1 MRPKR
6 RPGLRH
12 DRAMRSTAP
21 RFLMFFAPRH
31 ALAARLWLALLLAC
45 VMGAA
50 PARAQDGVT
59 ELLATLKARA
69 SAPASAASDA
79 GTPPADPQLVQ
90 RATRETQKDDE
101 RILADITARLSRNPA
116 FAGVRAA
123 VQAGVAELDGHV
135 ADNDARQLA
144 AKVVGAIDGVV
155 AVDNQLALKTDLRA
169 RLGETANIAKER
181 ALRTVALVPLLLMA
195 AVVVWL
201 ANLLGRWLA
210 NHLHIVRLDSRNPYL
225 GTLVRRAIRTGFVLA
240 GLLVALDL
248 LEATALVTAVLGSAG
263 VVGIV
268 LGFAFRDM
276 AENYLS
282 GILLSLRRPFEPGDH
297 VRVDA
302 HEGKVVSLST
312 RNTVLMTLDGNE
324 LRLPNA
330 TVFKAVLLNFS
341 HNPRRR
347 FTFKLGVGYGED
359 LRAAQDLGVSTMA
372 AMQGVLAEPGPSAS
386 IDMVGDSPVTIN
398 YYAWVDQR
406 QTDFFK
412 ARSEAIRLVKTALED
427 AGMDLPEP
435 IYRVQLAMPEGAP
448 PADAPALPAALSP
461 VAPPSPSLP
470 EAPAPVDPQALA
482 RTQADVSPNTELDAQ
497 IAQER
502 ARNAARDMLQSPGSK
517 PD

>member
-1 MRPKR
+1 
-6 RPGLRH
+6 
-12 DRAMRSTAP
+12 MRSTAP
-21 RFLMFFAPRH
+21 TTLISVARH
-31 ALAARLWLALLLAC
+31 ALAGRLMRVLLLAC
-45 VMGAA
+45 LVGAA

-59 ELLATLKARA
+59 ELLATIKARA
-69 SAPASAASDA
+69 SAAASAASDA
-79 GTPPADPQLVQ
+79 AAPPADPRLVQ

-116 FAGVRAA
+116 FAGVRAS
-123 VQAGVAELDGHV
+123 VQAGVADLDGHV

-144 AKVVGAIDGVV
+144 AKVVSAIDGVV
-155 AVDNQLALKTDLRA
+155 AVENQLVLKTDFSA
-169 RLGETANIAKER
+169 RLAETANIAKER
-181 ALRTVALVPLLLMA
+181 LLRTVAMVPLLLMA
-195 AVVVWL
+195 LGVVWL

-225 GTLVRRAIRTGFVLA
+225 GTLVRRAIRTGLLLA

-297 VRVDA
+297 VRVDSY
-302 HEGKVVSLST
+302 EGKVVSLST
-312 RNTVLMTLDGNE
+312 RNTVMMTLDGNE

-330 TVFKAVLLNFS
+330 TVFKAVLLNFT

-347 FTFKLGVGYGED
+347 FSFQLGVGYAED
-359 LRAAQDLGVSTMA
+359 LRAAQDLGVATMA
-372 AMQGVLAEPGPSAS
+372 AMQGVLADPGPSAS
-386 IDMVGDSPVTIN
+386 IERVGDSAVTIN

-406 QTDFFK
+406 QTDFVK

-435 IYRVQLAMPEGAP
+435 IYRVQLTAPEGTHA
-448 PADAPALPAALSP
+448 ADAPAVPPALAPVPTSP
-461 VAPPSPSLP
+461 PPP
-470 EAPAPVDPQALA
+470 ETPAPVDPQALA

>member
-1 MRPKR
+1 MTFPKPAVR
-6 RPGLRH
+6 R
-12 DRAMRSTAP
+12 
-21 RFLMFFAPRH
+21 
-31 ALAARLWLALLLAC
+31 ALIGWLLLAGLL
-45 VMGAA
+45 GAA
-50 PARAQDGVT
+50 PVRAQEGVA
-59 ELLATLKARA
+59 ELLGALKGRA

-79 GTPPADPQLVQ
+79 GTPPADPKLVQ
-90 RATRETQKDDE
+90 RATHETQKGDE

-116 FAGVRAA
+116 FTNVRAA
-123 VQAGVAELDGHV
+123 VHAGVAELTGHV

-144 AKVVGAIDGVV
+144 AKVVGAIGGVV
-155 AVDNQLALKTDLRA
+155 AVENQLTLHTDFGA
-169 RLGETANIAKER
+169 RLAETGTVAKER
-181 ALRTVALVPLLLMA
+181 LLRTVALVPLLLMA
-195 AVVVWL
+195 AAVVWL

-210 NHLHIVRLDSRNPYL
+210 GHLHLVRLDSRNPYL

-297 VRVDA
+297 VRVDSY
-302 HEGKVVSLST
+302 EGKVVSLST
-312 RNTVLMTLDGNE
+312 RNTVMMTLDGNE

-330 TVFKAVLLNFS
+330 TVFKGVLLNFT

-347 FTFKLGVGYGED
+347 FTFQLGVGYGED
-359 LRAAQDLGVSTMA
+359 LRAAQDLGVATMA
-372 AMQGVLAEPGPSAS
+372 AMQGVLADPGPSAS
-386 IDMVGDSPVTIN
+386 IDRVGDSAVTIN

-412 ARSEAIRLVKTALED
+412 ARSEAIRLVKTALEE

-435 IYRVQLAMPEGAP
+435 IYRVQLAVPEGAH
-448 PADAPALPAALSP
+448 DTAPLPAALAP
-461 VAPPSPSLP
+461 AAAPPP
-470 EAPAPVDPQALA
+470 EPPAAAPVDPQALA
-482 RTQADVSPNTELDAQ
+482 RTQGDVSPNTELDAQ

-502 ARNAARDMLQSPGSK
+502 ARKADQDMLRAPSGRA
-517 PD
+517 D

>member
-1 MRPKR
+1 
-6 RPGLRH
+6 
-12 DRAMRSTAP
+12 MRSTAP
-21 RFLMFFAPRH
+21 TTLISVARH
-31 ALAARLWLALLLAC
+31 ALAGRLMRVLLLAC
-45 VMGAA
+45 LVGAA

-59 ELLATLKARA
+59 ELLATIKARA
-69 SAPASAASDA
+69 SAAASAASA
-79 GTPPADPQLVQ
+79 AAAPPADPRLVQ

-116 FAGVRAA
+116 FAGVRAS
-123 VQAGVAELDGHV
+123 VQAGVADLDGHV

-144 AKVVGAIDGVV
+144 AKVVSAIDGVV
-155 AVDNQLALKTDLRA
+155 AVENQLVLKTDFSA
-169 RLGETANIAKER
+169 RLAETANIAKER
-181 ALRTVALVPLLLMA
+181 LLRTVAMVPLLLMA
-195 AVVVWL
+195 LGVVWL

-225 GTLVRRAIRTGFVLA
+225 GTLVRRAIRTGLLLA

-297 VRVDA
+297 VRVDSY
-302 HEGKVVSLST
+302 EGKVVSLST
-312 RNTVLMTLDGNE
+312 RNTVMMTLDGNE

-330 TVFKAVLLNFS
+330 TVFKAVLLNFT

-347 FTFKLGVGYGED
+347 FSFQLGVAYAED
-359 LRAAQDLGVSTMA
+359 LRAAQDLGVATMA
-372 AMQGVLAEPGPSAS
+372 AMQGVLADPGPSAS
-386 IDMVGDSPVTIN
+386 IERVGDSAVTIN

-406 QTDFFK
+406 QTDFVK

-435 IYRVQLAMPEGAP
+435 IYRVQLTAPEGTHA
-448 PADAPALPAALSP
+448 ADAPAVPPALAPVPTSP
-461 VAPPSPSLP
+461 PPP
-470 EAPAPVDPQALA
+470 ETPAPVDPQALA

>member
-1 MRPKR
+1 
-6 RPGLRH
+6 
-12 DRAMRSTAP
+12 MRSTAP
-21 RFLMFFAPRH
+21 TTLISVARH
-31 ALAARLWLALLLAC
+31 ALAGRLMRVLLLAC
-45 VMGAA
+45 LVGAA

-59 ELLATLKARA
+59 ELLATIKARA
-69 SAPASAASDA
+69 SAAASAASDA
-79 GTPPADPQLVQ
+79 AAPPADPRLVQ

-116 FAGVRAA
+116 FAGVRAS
-123 VQAGVAELDGHV
+123 VQAGVADLDGHV

-144 AKVVGAIDGVV
+144 AKVVSAIDGVV
-155 AVDNQLALKTDLRA
+155 AVENQLVLKTDFSA
-169 RLGETANIAKER
+169 RLAETANIAKER
-181 ALRTVALVPLLLMA
+181 LLRTVAMVPLLLMA
-195 AVVVWL
+195 LGVVWL

-225 GTLVRRAIRTGFVLA
+225 GTLVRRAIRTGLLLA

-297 VRVDA
+297 VRVDSY
-302 HEGKVVSLST
+302 EGKVVSLST
-312 RNTVLMTLDGNE
+312 RNTVMMTLDGNE

-330 TVFKAVLLNFS
+330 TVFKAVLLNFT

-347 FTFKLGVGYGED
+347 FSFQLGVAYAED
-359 LRAAQDLGVSTMA
+359 LRAAQDLGVATMA
-372 AMQGVLAEPGPSAS
+372 AMQGVLADPGPSAS
-386 IDMVGDSPVTIN
+386 IERVGDSAVTIN

-406 QTDFFK
+406 QTDFVK

-435 IYRVQLAMPEGAP
+435 IYRVQLTAPEGTLAAEP
-448 PADAPALPAALSP
+448 PALPATLAPL
-461 VAPPSPSLP
+461 APPPPSSPP
-470 EAPAPVDPQALA
+470 EAAAPVDPQALA

>member
-1 MRPKR
+1 
-6 RPGLRH
+6 
-12 DRAMRSTAP
+12 MRSTAP
-21 RFLMFFAPRH
+21 TTLISVARH
-31 ALAARLWLALLLAC
+31 ALAGRLMRVLLLAC
-45 VMGAA
+45 LVGAA

-59 ELLATLKARA
+59 ELLATIKARA
-69 SAPASAASDA
+69 SAAASAASDA
-79 GTPPADPQLVQ
+79 AAPPADPRLVQ

-116 FAGVRAA
+116 FAGVRAS
-123 VQAGVAELDGHV
+123 VQAGVADLDGHV

-144 AKVVGAIDGVV
+144 AKVVSAIDGVV
-155 AVDNQLALKTDLRA
+155 AVENQLVLKTDFSA
-169 RLGETANIAKER
+169 RLAETANIAKER
-181 ALRTVALVPLLLMA
+181 LLRTVAMVPLLLMA
-195 AVVVWL
+195 LGVVWL

-225 GTLVRRAIRTGFVLA
+225 GTLVRRAIRTGLLLA

-297 VRVDA
+297 VRVDSY
-302 HEGKVVSLST
+302 EGKVVSLST
-312 RNTVLMTLDGNE
+312 RNTVMMTLDGNE

-330 TVFKAVLLNFS
+330 TVFKAVLLNFT

-347 FTFKLGVGYGED
+347 FSFQLGVAYAED
-359 LRAAQDLGVSTMA
+359 LRAAQDLGVATMA
-372 AMQGVLAEPGPSAS
+372 AMQGVLADPGPSAS
-386 IDMVGDSPVTIN
+386 IERVGDSAVTIN

-406 QTDFFK
+406 QTDFVK

-435 IYRVQLAMPEGAP
+435 IYRVQLTAPEGTHA
-448 PADAPALPAALSP
+448 ADAPAVPPALAPVPTSP
-461 VAPPSPSLP
+461 PPP
-470 EAPAPVDPQALA
+470 ETPAPVDPQALA

>member
-21 RFLMFFAPRH
+21 RFLMPLARH
-31 ALAARLWLALLLAC
+31 ALAARLWLGLLLAC
-45 VMGAA
+45 VIGAA
-50 PARAQDGVT
+50 PAQAQDGVT

-79 GTPPADPQLVQ
+79 GTPPADPRLVQ

-101 RILADITARLSRNPA
+101 RILADITARLSRNRA
-116 FAGVRAA
+116 FAHVRAA

-144 AKVVGAIDGVV
+144 TKVVSAIDGVV
-155 AVDNQLALKTDLRA
+155 AVENQLTLKTDFGA

-181 ALRTVALVPLLLMA
+181 ALRTLALVPLLLMA
-195 AVVVWL
+195 AAVVWL

-282 GILLSLRRPFEPGDH
+282 GIMLSLRRPFEPGDH
-297 VRVDA
+297 VRVDSF
-302 HEGKVVSLST
+302 EGKVVSLST

-330 TVFKAVLLNFS
+330 TVFKAVLLNFT
-341 HNPRRR
+341 HNPNRRLA
-347 FTFKLGVGYGED
+347 FQLGVGYGED
-359 LRAAQDLGVSTMA
+359 LRRAQDLGVTTMA
-372 AMQGVLAEPGPSAS
+372 AMQGVLADPGPSAS
-386 IDMVGDSPVTIN
+386 IDRVGDSAVTIN

-406 QTDFFK
+406 QTDFVK

-435 IYRVQLAMPEGAP
+435 IYRVQLTAPEGAAP
-448 PADAPALPAALSP
+448 TDTPALPAALAP
-461 VAPPSPSLP
+461 VVAPPPA
-470 EAPAPVDPQALA
+470 APAPVDPQALA